1 MANKREEQLKE
12 ITERLEQGVQEL
24 FTSERYREYLN
35 TMAKFHNYSFNNTLL
50 ITMQR
55 PDATLVAGY
64 QAWQKKFNRHV
75 LRGEKGIQIISPAP
89 IREKEEVEKIN
100 PETNEPILK
109 ANGQPETEIIEHVIP
124 RFKVATVFDVSQ
136 TEGEPLPD
144 LGGADLTGQVADFTV
159 FMEAIRNV
167 SPVPIRFAEI
177 EGTSHG
183 YYHNTDKEIVI
194 KSGMSESQTMKT
206 AIHEVTHALLHDRD
220 LMEEQGIEKDKMT
233 KEVEAESVA
242 YIVCQ
247 HFGLDSSEYS
257 FPYIAGW
264 SSDRD
269 MKELRTSMDLIRKT
283 AGDFIENMTEQLHI
297 LQKEHSLEKTFS
309 EQETSGLSFEEYQ
322 RVELFDVPALFV
334 NERVDLETLPEG
346 IYRYELRGADYDPG
360 YPLTIEKNVTVN
372 HAATILTV
380 VPLNIPEQGYLRI
393 GEELNMTGGMQSIP
407 EYQSE
412 ISEHDLTVERKKTEN
427 AIGRAN
433 ESLYLSGTDNR
444 YAIYQIAGNTKGR
457 EYAFMG
463 MDFVTSHGMTV
474 QGADYAYIYGGL
486 LSENDT
492 LDSLY
497 QTFNIN
503 HPENYTGHSLSVSD
517 VVVVQRNGEAKAY
530 YVDSFGFKELPDF
543 VQQRIQEAEMNR
555 KREDSMITLDTTG
568 VEIEQHEGL
577 WHTVDKME
585 IENEIFYLMRHNEY
599 GDSVAAV
606 ILNADGELVAQDLEN
621 GFDQGA
627 MEAIREFF
635 KEKGIDW
642 HPKQEN
648 IADGQTSFSPL
659 YIHSLTY
666 AMEHGEADAYLD
678 SRKLNIECKGAIEE
692 TIRQNFDG
700 MHLNRNAADSVLE
713 KYGLERCSFILAC
726 TIQEKSWDGR
736 FSGKNKEWAETVFV
750 PENINR
756 GVNANLDY
764 VVESHPAILDGFTD
778 LVREKIAELE
788 KIEVFIRRYYVV
800 SDIEGTETGQQYRYF
815 VDIEEA
821 IQAYHQ
827 LPGHLNKYLGI
838 ESTEKSPMRRNLL
851 SCENGIDEVE
861 YIGFNPPSEKWMNP
875 EMEEATE
882 KVQIYLQTCDKDA
895 AYWLENERKYL
906 YVQTVS
912 DGYDYT
918 FYDEEYKE
926 LDGGLYSDSEL
937 TFKSALQ
944 EIMLDEFR
952 SSIDECK
959 VINSE
964 EFLEKAEEIA
974 EKKLLEQVENMEHTK
989 QEKNITADTVTNL
1002 RGKSRE
1008 YDSSSRESIY
1018 TFECSINGNPGVL
1031 TYTIGKREYFYSPLS
1046 DRGKMEDIY
1055 SIHTD
1060 GDDIWDQMS
1069 EAELSKLEI
1078 RLAGEAEVFDFQEKS
1093 KQAVSVYDLKEISF
1107 ELMEREKSSMT
1118 KEQRERV
1125 WDGLS
1130 EKGNELLAVAIAGA
1144 DNRVKLQFAQNLL
1157 IEAQGILKE
1166 SQYDN
1171 WKYVINKREIEMPA
1185 ISKPPLISEKTEPEK
1200 AFAGKSCAEI
1210 EETVLCLAQA
1220 QLEEMGLENEVV
1232 LLGARVYGSRT
1243 REGLYTDHSDLDVV
1257 LSYDGNIR
1265 EDTFFNCLNEVGMSV
1280 AGLKLDINP
1289 ISEEKTGTLEDYLK
1303 IAEKYLDDKEVEKL
1317 AADIDQFSY
1326 DYDQY
1331 EYDDSVTDRDKN
1343 VRSIYTAL
1351 TTGKADGI
1359 REWLAEIAADEND
1372 DLPENVKD
1380 AKKLIER
1387 MDQVQENSSVEI
1399 NHEMKKTEATI
1410 SFYAAECMEFP
1421 VLGEY
1426 HENLTLEEALAVY
1439 EKIPAERMNGI
1450 KGIGFVLHDGSA
1462 YDNAEYELMSAGQIR
1477 TDMIELIPHYKES
1490 LLVQKAVTDVKT
1502 YLENQTTK
1510 ETDKNLSK
1518 NKERQTVI
1526 EKNEVDRQEIPQ
1538 QRNNS
1543 RKESVLQ
1550 ALRERQA
1557 KLKAQEQAKHNEK
1570 SHTKKKGEQEL

>member
-35 TMAKFHNYSFNNTLL
+35 MMAKFHNYSFNNTLL
-50 ITMQR
+50 IAMQR

-89 IREKEEVEKIN
+89 IREKEEVEKID

-220 LMEEQGIEKDKMT
+220 LMEEQGVEKDKMT

-247 HFGLDSSEYS
+247 HLGLDSSEYS

-283 AGDFIENMTEQLHI
+283 AGDFIENMAGQLHV
-297 LQKEHSLEKTFS
+297 LQKEHPLEKTFS
-309 EQETSGLSFEEYQ
+309 EQETSVLSFEEYR
-322 RVELFDVPALFV
+322 RVELFDVPALFA
-334 NERVDLETLPEG
+334 NGRVDLASLPEG

-393 GEELNMTGGMQSIP
+393 GEELNMTGGMQRIP

-412 ISEHDLTVERKKTEN
+412 MSEYDLTVERKKTEN

-444 YAIYQIAGNTKGR
+444 YAIYQIAGNAKGR

-543 VQQRIQEAEMNR
+543 VQQRIQETEMNR

-627 MEAIREFF
+627 MEAIREF
-635 KEKGIDW
+635 
-642 HPKQEN
+642 
-648 IADGQTSFSPL
+648 
-659 YIHSLTY
+659 
-666 AMEHGEADAYLD
+666 
-678 SRKLNIECKGAIEE
+678 
-692 TIRQNFDG
+692 
-700 MHLNRNAADSVLE
+700 LE
-713 KYGLERCSFILAC
+713 KKEVEDREMKEPFIA
-726 TIQEKSWDGR
+726 
-736 FSGKNKEWAETVFV
+736 
-750 PENINR
+750 
-756 GVNANLDY
+756 
-764 VVESHPAILDGFTD
+764 
-778 LVREKIAELE
+778 
-788 KIEVFIRRYYVV
+788 RYYVV
-800 SDIEGTETGQQYRYF
+800 NDAYGVKAEREYQYFTDIN
-815 VDIEEA
+815 EA
-821 IQAYHQ
+821 IGAYHR
-827 LPGHLNKYLGI
+827 LVNHLDKQIGM
-838 ESTEKSPMRRNLL
+838 ESTE
-851 SCENGIDEVE
+851 
-861 YIGFNPPSEKWMNP
+861 NPPSRMPLISCKNGIEEVKNLEFISLSGKWINSETKAALEKA
-875 EMEEATE
+875 E
-882 KVQIYLQTCDKDA
+882 QYLQEYDKQI
-895 AYWLENERKYL
+895 AYWLEKNEKYL
-906 YVQTVS
+906 FIQEVP
-912 DGYDYT
+912 GGFDYT
-918 FYDEEYKE
+918 FYDKEYGE
-926 LDGGLYSDSEL
+926 VDGGIYEDFGM
-937 TFKSALQ
+937 TFKEILQ
-944 EIMLDEFR
+944 EIMRDEFCP
-952 SSIDECK
+952 SIEECK
-959 VINSE
+959 VIDSE
-964 EFLEKAEEIA
+964 E
-974 EKKLLEQVENMEHTK
+974 LLQKVDEVE
-989 QEKNITADTVTNL
+989 QEKLQKGVKIETERN
-1002 RGKSRE
+1002 KST
-1008 YDSSSRESIY
+1008 SS
-1018 TFECSINGNPGVL
+1018 V
-1031 TYTIGKREYFYSPLS
+1031 S
-1046 DRGKMEDIY
+1046 DR
-1055 SIHTD
+1055 T
-1060 GDDIWDQMS
+1060 
-1069 EAELSKLEI
+1069 A
-1078 RLAGEAEVFDFQEKS
+1078 
-1093 KQAVSVYDLKEISF
+1093 
-1107 ELMEREKSSMT
+1107 
-1118 KEQRERV
+1118 
-1125 WDGLS
+1125 
-1130 EKGNELLAVAIAGA
+1130 
-1144 DNRVKLQFAQNLL
+1144 
-1157 IEAQGILKE
+1157 
-1166 SQYDN
+1166 
-1171 WKYVINKREIEMPA
+1171 
-1185 ISKPPLISEKTEPEK
+1185 PEK
-1200 AFAGKSCAEI
+1200 ALCGKSCAEI
-1210 EETVLCLAQA
+1210 EETVLCFAQA
-1220 QLEEMGLENEVV
+1220 QLEEMGLEKEVT
-1232 LLGARVYGSRT
+1232 LIGARVYGSRT
-1243 REGLYTDHSDLDVV
+1243 REGLYKENSDLDVV
-1257 LSYDGNIR
+1257 LSYTGNIR
-1265 EDTFFNCLNEVGMSV
+1265 EDTFFNCLNEYGMAI

-1289 ISEEKTGTLEDYLK
+1289 ISEEKTGTLAEYME
-1303 IAEKYLDDKEVEKL
+1303 IAEKYLDDKEVE
-1317 AADIDQFSY
+1317 
-1326 DYDQY
+1326 
-1331 EYDDSVTDRDKN
+1331 
-1343 VRSIYTAL
+1343 
-1351 TTGKADGI
+1351 
-1359 REWLAEIAADEND
+1359 
-1372 DLPENVKD
+1372 
-1380 AKKLIER
+1380 
-1387 MDQVQENSSVEI
+1387 
-1399 NHEMKKTEATI
+1399 KTEATI

-1450 KGIGFVLHDGSA
+1450 KGIGFVLHDGST
-1462 YDNAEYELMSAGQIR
+1462 YDNAEYELMSAGQVR
-1477 TDMIELIPHYKES
+1477 TDMIDLIPHYRES
-1490 LLVQKAVTDVKT
+1490 PLVQKAVTDVKT
-1502 YLENQTTK
+1502 YLENQMEK
-1510 ETDKNLSK
+1510 ETDKNLPE
-1518 NKERQTVI
+1518 NKERQTVDGKAQG
-1526 EKNEVDRQEIPQ
+1526 ERKEISQ
-1538 QRNNS
+1538 QQKGG

-1557 KLKAQEQAKHNEK
+1557 KLKAQEQAKQNEK

>member
-35 TMAKFHNYSFNNTLL
+35 MMAKFHNYSFNNTLL
-50 ITMQR
+50 IAMQR

-89 IREKEEVEKIN
+89 IREKEEVEKID

-177 EGTSHG
+177 EGPSHG

-220 LMEEQGIEKDKMT
+220 LMEEQGVEKDKMT

-247 HFGLDSSEYS
+247 HLGLDSSEYS

-283 AGDFIENMTEQLHI
+283 AGDFIENMAGQLHV
-297 LQKEHSLEKTFS
+297 LQKEHPLEKTFS
-309 EQETSGLSFEEYQ
+309 EQETSVLSFEEYR
-322 RVELFDVPALFV
+322 RVELFDVPALFA
-334 NERVDLETLPEG
+334 NGRVDLASLPEG

-393 GEELNMTGGMQSIP
+393 GEELNMTGGMQRIP

-412 ISEHDLTVERKKTEN
+412 MSEYDLTVERKKTEN

-444 YAIYQIAGNTKGR
+444 YAIYQIAGNAKGR

-543 VQQRIQEAEMNR
+543 VQQRIQETEMNR

-627 MEAIREFF
+627 MEAIREF
-635 KEKGIDW
+635 
-642 HPKQEN
+642 
-648 IADGQTSFSPL
+648 
-659 YIHSLTY
+659 
-666 AMEHGEADAYLD
+666 
-678 SRKLNIECKGAIEE
+678 
-692 TIRQNFDG
+692 
-700 MHLNRNAADSVLE
+700 LE
-713 KYGLERCSFILAC
+713 KKEVEDREMKEPFIA
-726 TIQEKSWDGR
+726 
-736 FSGKNKEWAETVFV
+736 
-750 PENINR
+750 
-756 GVNANLDY
+756 
-764 VVESHPAILDGFTD
+764 
-778 LVREKIAELE
+778 
-788 KIEVFIRRYYVV
+788 RYYVV
-800 SDIEGTETGQQYRYF
+800 NDAYGVKAEREYQYFTDIN
-815 VDIEEA
+815 EA
-821 IQAYHQ
+821 IGAYHR
-827 LPGHLNKYLGI
+827 LVNHLDKQIGM
-838 ESTEKSPMRRNLL
+838 ESTE
-851 SCENGIDEVE
+851 
-861 YIGFNPPSEKWMNP
+861 NPPSRMPLISCKNGIEEVKNLEFISLSGKWINSETKAALEKA
-875 EMEEATE
+875 E
-882 KVQIYLQTCDKDA
+882 QYLQEYDKQI
-895 AYWLENERKYL
+895 AYWLEKNEKYL
-906 YVQTVS
+906 FIQEVP
-912 DGYDYT
+912 GGFDYT
-918 FYDEEYKE
+918 FYDKEYGE
-926 LDGGLYSDSEL
+926 VDGGIYEDFGM
-937 TFKSALQ
+937 TFKEILQ
-944 EIMLDEFR
+944 EIMRDEFCP
-952 SSIDECK
+952 SIEECK
-959 VINSE
+959 VIDSE
-964 EFLEKAEEIA
+964 E
-974 EKKLLEQVENMEHTK
+974 LLQKVDEVE
-989 QEKNITADTVTNL
+989 QEKLQKEVKIETERN
-1002 RGKSRE
+1002 KST
-1008 YDSSSRESIY
+1008 SS
-1018 TFECSINGNPGVL
+1018 V
-1031 TYTIGKREYFYSPLS
+1031 S
-1046 DRGKMEDIY
+1046 DR
-1055 SIHTD
+1055 T
-1060 GDDIWDQMS
+1060 
-1069 EAELSKLEI
+1069 A
-1078 RLAGEAEVFDFQEKS
+1078 
-1093 KQAVSVYDLKEISF
+1093 
-1107 ELMEREKSSMT
+1107 
-1118 KEQRERV
+1118 
-1125 WDGLS
+1125 
-1130 EKGNELLAVAIAGA
+1130 
-1144 DNRVKLQFAQNLL
+1144 
-1157 IEAQGILKE
+1157 
-1166 SQYDN
+1166 
-1171 WKYVINKREIEMPA
+1171 
-1185 ISKPPLISEKTEPEK
+1185 PEK
-1200 AFAGKSCAEI
+1200 ALCGKSCAEI
-1210 EETVLCLAQA
+1210 EETVLCFAQA
-1220 QLEEMGLENEVV
+1220 QLEEMGLEKEVT
-1232 LLGARVYGSRT
+1232 LIGARVYGSRT
-1243 REGLYTDHSDLDVV
+1243 REGLYKENSDLDVV
-1257 LSYDGNIR
+1257 LSYTGNIR
-1265 EDTFFNCLNEVGMSV
+1265 EDTFFNCLNEYGM
-1280 AGLKLDINP
+1280 AITGLKLDINP
-1289 ISEEKTGTLEDYLK
+1289 ISEEKTGTLVEYME
-1303 IAEKYLDDKEVEKL
+1303 IAEKYLDDKE
-1317 AADIDQFSY
+1317 
-1326 DYDQY
+1326 
-1331 EYDDSVTDRDKN
+1331 
-1343 VRSIYTAL
+1343 
-1351 TTGKADGI
+1351 
-1359 REWLAEIAADEND
+1359 AE
-1372 DLPENVKD
+1372 
-1380 AKKLIER
+1380 
-1387 MDQVQENSSVEI
+1387 
-1399 NHEMKKTEATI
+1399 KTEATI

-1450 KGIGFVLHDGSA
+1450 KGIGFVLHDGST
-1462 YDNAEYELMSAGQIR
+1462 YDNAEYELMSAGQVR
-1477 TDMIELIPHYKES
+1477 TDMIDLIPHYRES
-1490 LLVQKAVTDVKT
+1490 PLVQKAVTDVKT
-1502 YLENQTTK
+1502 YLENQMEK
-1510 ETDKNLSK
+1510 ETDKNLPE
-1518 NKERQTVI
+1518 NKERQTVDGKAQG
-1526 EKNEVDRQEIPQ
+1526 ERKEISQ
-1538 QRNNS
+1538 QQKGG

-1557 KLKAQEQAKHNEK
+1557 KLKAQEQAKQNEK

>member
-50 ITMQR
+50 IAMQK

-89 IREKEEVEKIN
+89 IREKEEVEKID
-100 PETNEPILK
+100 PLTNEPILK
-109 ANGQPETEIIEHVIP
+109 ADGQPETEIIEHVIP
-124 RFKVATVFDVSQ
+124 RFKVATVFDISQ
-136 TEGEPLPD
+136 TDGEPLPN
-144 LGGADLTGQVADFTV
+144 LGGEDLTEAVDDFEI
-159 FMEAIRNV
+159 FMEAIRSV
-167 SPVPIRFAEI
+167 STAPIRFAEM

-183 YYHNTDKEIVI
+183 YYHNVDKEIVI

-206 AIHEVTHALLHDRD
+206 AIHEVTHALLHDKE
-220 LMEEQGIEKDKMT
+220 LMEEQGVEKDKMT

-264 SSDRD
+264 SSGRD
-269 MKELRTSMDLIRKT
+269 MKELRASMDLIRKT
-283 AGDFIENMTEQLHI
+283 AGDFIENMTERLQV
-297 LQKEHSLEKTFS
+297 LQKEHPLDKMHL
-309 EQETSGLSFEEYQ
+309 EQEASVLPFDEYQ
-322 RVELFDVPALFV
+322 RVELFDVPALFA
-334 NERVDLETLPEG
+334 NGRVALESLPEG
-346 IYRYELRGADYDPG
+346 IYRYELRGSDYDPG
-360 YPLTIEKNVTVN
+360 YPITVEKNVMVN
-372 HAATILTV
+372 HAATILTT
-380 VPLNIPEQGYLRI
+380 VPLDLPEQGRLRI
-393 GEELNMTGGMQSIP
+393 GEELNMTGGMQRIQ

-412 ISEHDLTVERKKTEN
+412 MSERDLTEEREKAEN

-457 EYAFMG
+457 AYAFMG
-463 MDFVTSHGMTV
+463 MDFVTSHGMSV
-474 QGADYAYIYGGL
+474 EGADYAYIYGGM

-497 QTFNIN
+497 QTFNVN
-503 HPENYTGHSLSVSD
+503 HPGNYTGHSLSVSD
-517 VVVVQRNGEAKAY
+517 VVVIQKDGEAKAY
-530 YVDSFGFKELPDF
+530 YVDSFGFEELPDF

-555 KREDSMITLDTTG
+555 KREDSMITLDTTD

-627 MEAIREFF
+627 MEAIREFLS
-635 KEKGIDW
+635 EKGIDW
-642 HPKQEN
+642 HPKNEN
-648 IADGQTSFSPL
+648 TVDSQTNFPPL
-659 YIHSLTY
+659 YPHDLSY
-666 AMEHGEADAYLD
+666 AMDHGEADAYLD
-678 SRKLNIECKGAIEE
+678 SRKLNLECKRAIEE
-692 TIRQNFDG
+692 TILQNFDG
-700 MHLNRNAADSVLE
+700 MHLNHNAADSILE
-713 KYGLERCSFILAC
+713 EYGSERLSFILAC

-736 FSGKNKEWAETVFV
+736 FSKNNKEWAKTIPV
-750 PENINR
+750 PENISR

-764 VVESHPAILDGFTD
+764 VVESHPAVLDGFID
-778 LVREKIAELE
+778 LAREKIAELE
-788 KIEVFIRRYYVV
+788 RAEVFIRRYYVI
-800 SDIEGTETGQQYRYF
+800 SDLEGTEAEQKYQYF
-815 VDIEEA
+815 ADMEDA

-827 LPGHLNKYLGI
+827 LPSHMNKYLGI
-838 ESTEKSPMRRNLL
+838 ESTEEPPMQRHLL
-851 SCENGIDEVE
+851 SCENGIDEAE
-861 YIGFNPPSEKWMNP
+861 YIGFNPPSEKWLNP
-875 EMEEATE
+875 ETEEAVE
-882 KVQIYLQTCDKDA
+882 KVQTYLQTCDKEA
-895 AYWLENERKYL
+895 AYWLEDERKYL

-926 LDGGLYSDSEL
+926 LDGGLYSDPEL

-964 EFLEKAEEIA
+964 EFLEKAEEVA
-974 EKKLLEQVENMEHTK
+974 EKSLLEQTENMEHTK
-989 QEKNITADTVTNL
+989 EEKNITANDVTSL
-1002 RGKSRE
+1002 
-1008 YDSSSRESIY
+1008 
-1018 TFECSINGNPGVL
+1018 NGR
-1031 TYTIGKREYFYSPLS
+1031 KE
-1046 DRGKMEDIY
+1046 
-1055 SIHTD
+1055 
-1060 GDDIWDQMS
+1060 MS
-1069 EAELSKLEI
+1069 
-1078 RLAGEAEVFDFQEKS
+1078 
-1093 KQAVSVYDLKEISF
+1093 
-1107 ELMEREKSSMT
+1107 
-1118 KEQRERV
+1118 
-1125 WDGLS
+1125 
-1130 EKGNELLAVAIAGA
+1130 
-1144 DNRVKLQFAQNLL
+1144 
-1157 IEAQGILKE
+1157 
-1166 SQYDN
+1166 
-1171 WKYVINKREIEMPA
+1171 A
-1185 ISKPPLISEKTEPEK
+1185 ISKLPLISERTEPEK

-1210 EETVLCLAQA
+1210 EETVLCFAQA
-1220 QLEEMGLENEVV
+1220 QLEEMGLENEVT

-1257 LSYDGNIR
+1257 LSYTGNIR
-1265 EDTFFNCLNEVGMSV
+1265 EDTFFNSLNEVGMSV

-1289 ISEEKTGTLEDYLK
+1289 ISEEKTGTLEEYLK

-1317 AADIDQFSY
+1317 AADIDQFAY
-1326 DYDQY
+1326 DYDRY
-1331 EYDDSVTDRDKN
+1331 EYDDYFTDRVEN
-1343 VRSIYTAL
+1343 VRNICTAFR
-1351 TTGKADGI
+1351 TGETDEI
-1359 REWLAEIAADEND
+1359 REWFAEIVADEND
-1372 DLPENVKD
+1372 DLPKKVEE
-1380 AKKLIER
+1380 AKKLIKRIE
-1387 MDQVQENSSVEI
+1387 QVLGNSNAEI
-1399 NHEMKKTEATI
+1399 NREAEKTEATI
-1410 SFYAAECMEFP
+1410 SFYVAECMEFP

-1450 KGIGFVLHDGSA
+1450 KGIGFVLHDGSV
-1462 YDNAEYELMSAGQIR
+1462 YDNAEYELMSVGQIR
-1477 TDMIELIPHYKES
+1477 TDMIDLVPHYKES
-1490 LLVQKAVTDVKT
+1490 FLVQKAIADLKT
-1502 YLENQTTK
+1502 YLDNQRTK
-1510 ETDKNLSK
+1510 ENVKNIEENTEQK
-1518 NKERQTVI
+1518 VIVKETQGERQ
-1526 EKNEVDRQEIPQ
+1526 EVPQ
-1538 QRNNS
+1538 QKNSS

-1557 KLKAQEQAKHNEK
+1557 KINAQEQKTQNEK
-1570 SHTKKKGEQEL
+1570 SHAKKKGEIEL

>member
-50 ITMQR
+50 IAMQR

-64 QAWQKKFNRHV
+64 QAWRKKFNRHV

-89 IREKEEVEKIN
+89 IREKEEVEKID
-100 PETNEPILK
+100 PETNELILK

-220 LMEEQGIEKDKMT
+220 LMEEQGVEKDKMT

-247 HFGLDSSEYS
+247 HLGLDSSEYS

-283 AGDFIENMTEQLHI
+283 AGDFIENMAGQLHV
-297 LQKEHSLEKTFS
+297 LQKEHPLEKTFS
-309 EQETSGLSFEEYQ
+309 EQETSVLSFEEYQ
-322 RVELFDVPALFV
+322 RVELFDVPALFA
-334 NERVDLETLPEG
+334 NGRVDLASLPEG

-380 VPLNIPEQGYLRI
+380 VPLNIPEQGDLRI
-393 GEELNMTGGMQSIP
+393 GEELNMTGGMQRIP

-412 ISEHDLTVERKKTEN
+412 MSEHDLTVERKKTEN

-444 YAIYQIAGNTKGR
+444 YAIYQIAGNAKGR

-474 QGADYAYIYGGL
+474 EGADYAYIYGGL

-517 VVVVQRNGEAKAY
+517 VVVIQRNGEAKAY

-543 VQQRIQEAEMNR
+543 VKQRIQEAEMNR

-585 IENEIFYLMRHNEY
+585 LENEIFYLMRHNEY

-627 MEAIREFF
+627 MEAIREFL

-642 HPKQEN
+642 YPKQEN
-648 IADGQTSFSPL
+648 IADGQTSFPPL
-659 YIHSLTY
+659 YNHNLTY

-678 SRKLNIECKGAIEE
+678 SRKLTIECKGAIEE
-692 TIRQNFDG
+692 SIRQNFDG
-700 MHLNRNAADSVLE
+700 MHLNQDAAAGVVE
-713 KYGLERCSFILAC
+713 KYGEERVAFVLAN
-726 TIQEKSWDGR
+726 TLKQLSYDGR
-736 FSGKNKEWAETVFV
+736 FSNINKRWADGIEV
-750 PENINR
+750 PENISR
-756 GVNANLDY
+756 GMDLNKDYIVNSHPAVLDGFITLVREEIRTRKLEQALGVKSEHITENTKGYEADGHTGTWYSIEAKGYHGERFFRMRDEQYGQGVADIIVSENGTLVAEDIWHGFDEGAREAISEYLGENGATVYDLVEFPENTVVTLQSGRVLVTEDKQVVQKDTWMEGMVGKNEAGDEELFNFYAVSMVELPDGIKLKMPESHYIDQYY
-764 VVESHPAILDGFTD
+764 VVED
-778 LVREKIAELE
+778 LQEKGALN
-788 KIEVFIRRYYVV
+788 IERYG
-800 SDIEGTETGQQYRYF
+800 SL
-815 VDIEEA
+815 EEA
-821 IQAYHQ
+821 LGVYYS
-827 LPGHLNKYLGI
+827 LPNHKMKALGI
-838 ESTEKSPMRRNLL
+838 ENTAPLKGSLDFIQ
-851 SCENGIDEVE
+851 CQNGIDTL
-861 YIGFNPPSEKWMNP
+861 IRDCQKSEGWLNP
-875 EMEEATE
+875 EIYHAFTAIQDSLDVHDTE
-882 KVQIYLQTCDKDA
+882 I
-895 AYWLENERKYL
+895 AYRIGERYFTI
-906 YVQTVS
+906 QTV
-912 DGYDYT
+912 DAGYDYMFYNRDYQEKDGGVYDDLT
-918 FYDEEYKE
+918 ISISEVIDELLKEEGLSKRDAIVMEYEELELKTEHAEKEHILQIKLEQNCPKSIFEGYNKETALETYEGITVQFITGNTYLTVQPTEEGYAYIFYDKE
-926 LDGGLYSDSEL
+926 LHEISGGVHDYIDDSIQEAAYEILKKEGMQNEKCVKVDDIEFRKKVIRHSQDLLKSGDVRRTSEL
-937 TFKSALQ
+937 GRCEAALNG
-944 EIMLDEFR
+944 M
-952 SSIDECK
+952 
-959 VINSE
+959 
-964 EFLEKAEEIA
+964 
-974 EKKLLEQVENMEHTK
+974 
-989 QEKNITADTVTNL
+989 
-1002 RGKSRE
+1002 SR
-1008 YDSSSRESIY
+1008 
-1018 TFECSINGNPGVL
+1018 
-1031 TYTIGKREYFYSPLS
+1031 
-1046 DRGKMEDIY
+1046 
-1055 SIHTD
+1055 
-1060 GDDIWDQMS
+1060 
-1069 EAELSKLEI
+1069 
-1078 RLAGEAEVFDFQEKS
+1078 
-1093 KQAVSVYDLKEISF
+1093 
-1107 ELMEREKSSMT
+1107 
-1118 KEQRERV
+1118 
-1125 WDGLS
+1125 
-1130 EKGNELLAVAIAGA
+1130 
-1144 DNRVKLQFAQNLL
+1144 
-1157 IEAQGILKE
+1157 
-1166 SQYDN
+1166 
-1171 WKYVINKREIEMPA
+1171 
-1185 ISKPPLISEKTEPEK
+1185 
-1200 AFAGKSCAEI
+1200 AEI
-1210 EETVLCLAQA
+1210 EYDVLAHTRII
-1220 QLEEMGLENEVV
+1220 LEEMGMENDIS
-1232 LLGARVYGSRT
+1232 LIGARVYGSRS
-1243 REGLYTDHSDLDVV
+1243 RDGLYNKDSDVDVV
-1257 LSYDGNIR
+1257 VSYRGNMR
-1265 EDTFFNCLNEVGMSV
+1265 EDVLFNAVNKDGLQI
-1280 AGLKLDINP
+1280 AGIPVDINP
-1289 ISEEKTGTLEDYLK
+1289 ISEEKTGTLAEYME
-1303 IAEKYLDDKEVEKL
+1303 IAEKYLDDKE
-1317 AADIDQFSY
+1317 
-1326 DYDQY
+1326 
-1331 EYDDSVTDRDKN
+1331 
-1343 VRSIYTAL
+1343 
-1351 TTGKADGI
+1351 
-1359 REWLAEIAADEND
+1359 AE
-1372 DLPENVKD
+1372 
-1380 AKKLIER
+1380 
-1387 MDQVQENSSVEI
+1387 
-1399 NHEMKKTEATI
+1399 KTEATI

-1426 HENLTLEEALAVY
+1426 YDNLTLEEALDVY

-1450 KGIGFVLHDGSA
+1450 KGIGFVLHDGST
-1462 YDNAEYELMSAGQIR
+1462 YDNAEYELMSAGQVR
-1477 TDMIELIPHYKES
+1477 TDMIDLIPHYRES
-1490 LLVQKAVTDVKT
+1490 PLVQKAVTDVKT
-1502 YLENQTTK
+1502 YLENQMEK
-1510 ETDKNLSK
+1510 ETDKNLPE
-1518 NKERQTVI
+1518 NKERQTVDG
-1526 EKNEVDRQEIPQ
+1526 KNQGERKEISQ
-1538 QRNNS
+1538 QQKGG

-1557 KLKAQEQAKHNEK
+1557 KLKAQEQAKQNEK

>member
-50 ITMQR
+50 IAMQR

-89 IREKEEVEKIN
+89 IREKEEVEKID

-269 MKELRTSMDLIRKT
+269 MKELRTSMDLIRRT
-283 AGDFIENMTEQLHI
+283 AGDIIENMMEQLHV
-297 LQKEHSLEKTFS
+297 LQKEHPLEKTFL
-309 EQETSGLSFEEYQ
+309 EQETSVLSSEEYQ
-322 RVELFDVPALFV
+322 RVELFDVPALFT
-334 NERVDLETLPEG
+334 NGRVDLASLPEG

-380 VPLNIPEQGYLRI
+380 VPLNLPEQGYLRL
-393 GEELNMTGGMQSIP
+393 GEELNMTGGMQRIP

-412 ISEHDLTVERKKTEN
+412 MSEHDLTVEHKKTEN

-444 YAIYQIAGNTKGR
+444 YAIYQIAGNAKGR

-486 LSENDT
+486 LLENDT

-543 VQQRIQEAEMNR
+543 VQQRIQETEMNR

-627 MEAIREFF
+627 MEAIREFL
-635 KEKGIDW
+635 KEKGVEDREMKE
-642 HPKQEN
+642 PF
-648 IADGQTSFSPL
+648 IA
-659 YIHSLTY
+659 
-666 AMEHGEADAYLD
+666 
-678 SRKLNIECKGAIEE
+678 
-692 TIRQNFDG
+692 
-700 MHLNRNAADSVLE
+700 
-713 KYGLERCSFILAC
+713 
-726 TIQEKSWDGR
+726 
-736 FSGKNKEWAETVFV
+736 
-750 PENINR
+750 
-756 GVNANLDY
+756 
-764 VVESHPAILDGFTD
+764 
-778 LVREKIAELE
+778 
-788 KIEVFIRRYYVV
+788 RYYVV
-800 SDIEGTETGQQYRYF
+800 NDAYGVKAEREYQYFTDIN
-815 VDIEEA
+815 EA
-821 IQAYHQ
+821 IGAYHR
-827 LPGHLNKYLGI
+827 LVNHLDKQIGM
-838 ESTEKSPMRRNLL
+838 ESTE
-851 SCENGIDEVE
+851 
-861 YIGFNPPSEKWMNP
+861 NPPSRMPLISCKNGIEEVKKLEFISLSGKWINSETKAALEKA
-875 EMEEATE
+875 E
-882 KVQIYLQTCDKDA
+882 QYLQEYDKQI
-895 AYWLENERKYL
+895 AYWLEKNEKYL
-906 YVQTVS
+906 FIQEVP
-912 DGYDYT
+912 GGFDYT
-918 FYDEEYKE
+918 FYDKEYRE
-926 LDGGLYSDSEL
+926 VDGGIYEDFGM
-937 TFKSALQ
+937 TFEDILQ
-944 EIMLDEFR
+944 EIMRDEFG
-952 SSIDECK
+952 SSIEECK
-959 VINSE
+959 AIDSE
-964 EFLEKAEEIA
+964 E
-974 EKKLLEQVENMEHTK
+974 LLQKVDEVE
-989 QEKNITADTVTNL
+989 QEKLQKEV
-1002 RGKSRE
+1002 KSETERNKST
-1008 YDSSSRESIY
+1008 SS
-1018 TFECSINGNPGVL
+1018 V
-1031 TYTIGKREYFYSPLS
+1031 S
-1046 DRGKMEDIY
+1046 DR
-1055 SIHTD
+1055 T
-1060 GDDIWDQMS
+1060 
-1069 EAELSKLEI
+1069 
-1078 RLAGEAEVFDFQEKS
+1078 V
-1093 KQAVSVYDLKEISF
+1093 
-1107 ELMEREKSSMT
+1107 
-1118 KEQRERV
+1118 
-1125 WDGLS
+1125 
-1130 EKGNELLAVAIAGA
+1130 
-1144 DNRVKLQFAQNLL
+1144 
-1157 IEAQGILKE
+1157 
-1166 SQYDN
+1166 
-1171 WKYVINKREIEMPA
+1171 
-1185 ISKPPLISEKTEPEK
+1185 PEK
-1200 AFAGKSCAEI
+1200 ALCGKSCAEI
-1210 EETVLCLAQA
+1210 EETVLCFAQA
-1220 QLEEMGLENEVV
+1220 QLEEMGLENEVT
-1232 LLGARVYGSRT
+1232 LIGARVYGSRT
-1243 REGLYTDHSDLDVV
+1243 REGLYKENSDLDVV
-1257 LSYDGNIR
+1257 LSYTGNIR
-1265 EDTFFNCLNEVGMSV
+1265 EDTFFNCLNEYGMAI

-1289 ISEEKTGTLEDYLK
+1289 IFEEKTGTLAEYME
-1303 IAEKYLDDKEVEKL
+1303 IAEKYLDDKE
-1317 AADIDQFSY
+1317 
-1326 DYDQY
+1326 
-1331 EYDDSVTDRDKN
+1331 
-1343 VRSIYTAL
+1343 
-1351 TTGKADGI
+1351 
-1359 REWLAEIAADEND
+1359 AE
-1372 DLPENVKD
+1372 
-1380 AKKLIER
+1380 
-1387 MDQVQENSSVEI
+1387 
-1399 NHEMKKTEATI
+1399 KTEATI

-1450 KGIGFVLHDGSA
+1450 KGIGFVLHDGST
-1462 YDNAEYELMSAGQIR
+1462 YDNAEYELMSAGQVR
-1477 TDMIELIPHYKES
+1477 TDMIDLIPHYRES
-1490 LLVQKAVTDVKT
+1490 PLVQKAVTDVKT
-1502 YLENQTTK
+1502 YLENQMEK
-1510 ETDKNLSK
+1510 ETDKNLPE
-1518 NKERQTVI
+1518 NKERQTVDGKTQGERKEI
-1526 EKNEVDRQEIPQ
+1526 SQRQKGG
-1538 QRNNS
+1538 

-1557 KLKAQEQAKHNEK
+1557 KLKAQEQAKQNEK

>member
-89 IREKEEVEKIN
+89 IREKEEVEKID

-159 FMEAIRNV
+159 FMEAIRNI

-220 LMEEQGIEKDKMT
+220 LMEEQGVEKDKMT

-247 HFGLDSSEYS
+247 HLRLDSSEYS

-269 MKELRTSMDLIRKT
+269 MKELRASMDLIRKT
-283 AGDFIENMTEQLHI
+283 AEDFIENMMEQLHV
-297 LQKEHSLEKTFS
+297 LQKEHPLEKTFS
-309 EQETSGLSFEEYQ
+309 EQETSVLSFEEYQ
-322 RVELFDVPALFV
+322 RVELFDVPALFA
-334 NERVDLETLPEG
+334 NGRVDLASLPEG

-393 GEELNMTGGMQSIP
+393 GEELNMTGGMQHIP

-412 ISEHDLTVERKKTEN
+412 MSEHDLTVERKKTEN

-444 YAIYQIAGNTKGR
+444 YAIYQIAGNAKGR

-543 VQQRIQEAEMNR
+543 VQQRIQEAEMNH

-568 VEIEQHEGL
+568 VKIEQHEGL

-599 GDSVAAV
+599 GDSVTAV

-621 GFDQGA
+621 GFDQDA
-627 MEAIREFF
+627 MEAIREFLE
-635 KEKGIDW
+635 EKGVEDREMKA
-642 HPKQEN
+642 PF
-648 IADGQTSFSPL
+648 IA
-659 YIHSLTY
+659 
-666 AMEHGEADAYLD
+666 
-678 SRKLNIECKGAIEE
+678 
-692 TIRQNFDG
+692 
-700 MHLNRNAADSVLE
+700 
-713 KYGLERCSFILAC
+713 
-726 TIQEKSWDGR
+726 
-736 FSGKNKEWAETVFV
+736 
-750 PENINR
+750 
-756 GVNANLDY
+756 
-764 VVESHPAILDGFTD
+764 
-778 LVREKIAELE
+778 
-788 KIEVFIRRYYVV
+788 RYYVV
-800 SDIEGTETGQQYRYF
+800 NDAYGVKAEREYQYFTDIN
-815 VDIEEA
+815 EA
-821 IQAYHQ
+821 LGAYHR
-827 LPGHLNKYLGI
+827 LVNHLDKQIGM
-838 ESTEKSPMRRNLL
+838 ESTE
-851 SCENGIDEVE
+851 
-861 YIGFNPPSEKWMNP
+861 NPPSRMPLISCKNGIEEVKNLEFISLSDKWINSETKAALEKA
-875 EMEEATE
+875 E
-882 KVQIYLQTCDKDA
+882 QYLQEYDKQI
-895 AYWLENERKYL
+895 AYWLEKNEKYL
-906 YVQTVS
+906 FIQEVP
-912 DGYDYT
+912 GGFDYT
-918 FYDEEYKE
+918 FYDKEYGE
-926 LDGGLYSDSEL
+926 VDGGIYEDFGM
-937 TFKSALQ
+937 TFKDILQ
-944 EIMLDEFR
+944 EIMRDELCP
-952 SSIDECK
+952 SIEECK
-959 VINSE
+959 VIDSE
-964 EFLEKAEEIA
+964 E
-974 EKKLLEQVENMEHTK
+974 LLQKVDEVE
-989 QEKNITADTVTNL
+989 QEKLQKEVKIETERN
-1002 RGKSRE
+1002 KST
-1008 YDSSSRESIY
+1008 SS
-1018 TFECSINGNPGVL
+1018 V
-1031 TYTIGKREYFYSPLS
+1031 S
-1046 DRGKMEDIY
+1046 DR
-1055 SIHTD
+1055 T
-1060 GDDIWDQMS
+1060 
-1069 EAELSKLEI
+1069 A
-1078 RLAGEAEVFDFQEKS
+1078 
-1093 KQAVSVYDLKEISF
+1093 
-1107 ELMEREKSSMT
+1107 
-1118 KEQRERV
+1118 
-1125 WDGLS
+1125 
-1130 EKGNELLAVAIAGA
+1130 
-1144 DNRVKLQFAQNLL
+1144 
-1157 IEAQGILKE
+1157 
-1166 SQYDN
+1166 
-1171 WKYVINKREIEMPA
+1171 
-1185 ISKPPLISEKTEPEK
+1185 PEK
-1200 AFAGKSCAEI
+1200 ALCGKSCAEI
-1210 EETVLCLAQA
+1210 EETVLCFAQA
-1220 QLEEMGLENEVV
+1220 QLEEMGLENEVT
-1232 LLGARVYGSRT
+1232 LIGARVYGSRT
-1243 REGLYTDHSDLDVV
+1243 REGLYKENSDLDVV
-1257 LSYDGNIR
+1257 LSYTGNIR
-1265 EDTFFNCLNEVGMSV
+1265 EDTFFNCLNEYGMAI

-1289 ISEEKTGTLEDYLK
+1289 ISEEKTGTLAEYME

-1331 EYDDSVTDRDKN
+1331 EYDDSVTDREEN

-1380 AKKLIER
+1380 AKRLIER
-1387 MDQVQENSSVEI
+1387 MEQVLGNSNAEI

-1439 EKIPAERMNGI
+1439 EKIPAGRMNGI

-1462 YDNAEYELMSAGQIR
+1462 YDNAEYELMSAGQVR
-1477 TDMIELIPHYKES
+1477 TDMIDLIPHYKES
-1490 LLVQKAVTDVKT
+1490 SLVQKAITDVKK
-1502 YLENQTTK
+1502 YLENQIAK
-1510 ETDKNLSK
+1510 EFDKNIPK
-1518 NKERQTVI
+1518 NKERQIVT
-1526 EKNEVDRQEIPQ
+1526 EKLQEERNEISQ
-1538 QRNNS
+1538 QQKGG

-1557 KLKAQEQAKHNEK
+1557 KLKAQEQAKQNEK